1 MKGKRWELPQKF
13 RTIYWQNFALTAS
26 IVMLTLALLGASFFA
41 LSYAYA
47 ADERSDEM
55 AQKASVV
62 ARLVAS
68 YASSGDVRDM
78 REMAGVAASMTDVD
92 FLVCS
97 TEGSVL
103 LTTDENLVD
112 HVLTVP
118 SDVMETALSGERYS
132 ARTTLGGIYESK
144 RFVVGVPIES
154 DIWTVGAVFA
164 VTETGRLTT
173 MWRAFFAMFLMTSVI
188 VLLLSFVASAWVSM
202 RQSRPIREMAAATRA
217 FAEGNFDTRM
227 HDYGAG
233 EIGELAS
240 AFNAMADSLQET
252 ERQRREFIANISH
265 ELKTP
270 MTSIAGYTDGSR
282 VNGDYRGAVIDG
294 CSVNGTFVHTGDR
307 GNQFVGGLVG
317 MQYKGAI
324 LNSSAQVDLS
334 GVVLAGDL
342 AEVGGL
348 VGLNNRGLVANCW
361 SDSNV
366 YGSGSRENGN
376 EGMAV
381 VSNLVACNAGALVNC
396 YASGDVTTK
405 EHSTYAGM
413 VSGWVTGI
421 GKSYHCWYDLDS
433 TMIVGKDTDSP
444 LIVKPVESI
453 GTKVSSGVNDE
464 LYRRR
469 RGPQRQLRRLPHRH
483 HRLRP
488 GEHRP
493 EDLDL

>member
-118 SDVMETALSGERYS
+118 SDVMETALFGERYS

-270 MTSIAGYTDGSR
+270 MTSIAGYTDGILDGTIPPEKEKEYLHIISDESR
-282 VNGDYRGAVIDG
+282 RLSRLVRRMLEVSQLQSRDVMRSKAPFDVCESMRRVFI
-294 CSVNGTFVHTGDR
+294 SMEKKITDR
-307 GNQFVGGLVG
+307 GLDVEADIPDEPVTVLGDNDLITQVIYNLLENATKFARAGSTLYLGLAVT
-317 MQYKGAI
+317 
-324 LNSSAQVDLS
+324 
-334 GVVLAGDL
+334 
-342 AEVGGL
+342 
-348 VGLNNRGLVANCW
+348 
-361 SDSNV
+361 
-366 YGSGSRENGN
+366 NGR
-376 EGMAV
+376 AV
-381 VSNLVACNAGALVNC
+381 VSVRNE
-396 YASGDVTTK
+396 GDTIPA
-405 EHSTYAGM
+405 EEIPLLFERFH
-413 VSGWVTGI
+413 
-421 GKSYHCWYDLDS
+421 KSDKSRSEDKDG
-433 TMIVGKDTDSP
+433 VG
-444 LIVKPVESI
+444 LGLYIVKTILEQHHEHIAVTSENGLTTFAFTLSLAN
-453 GTKVSSGVNDE
+453 S
-464 LYRRR
+464 LA
-469 RGPQRQLRRLPHRH
+469 PQP
-483 HRLRP
+483 
-488 GEHRP
+488 
-493 EDLDL
+493 

>member
-144 RFVVGVPIES
+144 RFVVGVPIVSEGA
-154 DIWTVGAVFA
+154 TVGFVLA
-164 VTETGRLTT
+164 VTGARALTT
-173 MWRAFFAMFLMTSVI
+173 MWRTFIGLFFMTAVT
-188 VLLLSFVASAWVSM
+188 VLLLSFVVSAWVSM
-202 RQSRPIREMAAATRA
+202 RQSRPIHEMAEATRR
-217 FAEGNFDTRM
+217 FAEGNFDVRM
-227 HDYGAG
+227 HNYEGVT
-233 EIGELAS
+233 EISELAES
-240 AFNAMADSLQET
+240 FNNMADSLQET
-252 ERQRREFIANISH
+252 ERQRREFIANVSH

-270 MTSIAGYTDGSR
+270 MTTIAGYTDGILDGTIPPEQEKEYLRIISDEARRLSR
-282 VNGDYRGAVIDG
+282 LVRRMLEVSQLQSRDLTRTKAPFDVCESMRRVLI
-294 CSVNGTFVHTGDR
+294 SMEKKITDR
-307 GNQFVGGLVG
+307 GLDVDADIPDSGIMVLGDNDLITQVIYNLLENAAKFARKGSALYLGVTTLNGKALISVRNEGDTIPAEEIPLLFERFHKSDKSRSEDKDGVGLGLYVV
-317 MQYKGAI
+317 KTI
-324 LNSSAQVDLS
+324 LDQHKEHIAVTSENGLTTFTFSVT
-334 GVVLAGDL
+334 LAGGQT
-342 AEVGGL
+342 A
-348 VGLNNRGLVANCW
+348 
-361 SDSNV
+361 
-366 YGSGSRENGN
+366 
-376 EGMAV
+376 
-381 VSNLVACNAGALVNC
+381 
-396 YASGDVTTK
+396 
-405 EHSTYAGM
+405 
-413 VSGWVTGI
+413 
-421 GKSYHCWYDLDS
+421 
-433 TMIVGKDTDSP
+433 
-444 LIVKPVESI
+444 
-453 GTKVSSGVNDE
+453 
-464 LYRRR
+464 
-469 RGPQRQLRRLPHRH
+469 Q
-483 HRLRP
+483 
-488 GEHRP
+488 
-493 EDLDL
+493 

>member
-132 ARTTLGGIYESK
+132 ARTTLGDIYESK

-270 MTSIAGYTDGSR
+270 MTSIAGYTDG
-282 VNGDYRGAVIDG
+282 ILDG
-294 CSVNGTFVHTGDR
+294 TIPPEKEKEYLH
-307 GNQFVGGLVG
+307 
-317 MQYKGAI
+317 I
-324 LNSSAQVDLS
+324 I
-334 GVVLAGDL
+334 
-342 AEVGGL
+342 
-348 VGLNNRGLVANCW
+348 
-361 SDSNV
+361 SD
-366 YGSGSRENGN
+366 
-376 EGMAV
+376 
-381 VSNLVACNAGALVNC
+381 
-396 YASGDVTTK
+396 
-405 EHSTYAGM
+405 
-413 VSGWVTGI
+413 
-421 GKSYHCWYDLDS
+421 
-433 TMIVGKDTDSP
+433 
-444 LIVKPVESI
+444 ES
-453 GTKVSSGVNDE
+453 
-464 LYRRR
+464 
-469 RGPQRQLRRLPHRH
+469 RRLS
-483 HRLRP
+483 RLVRRMLEVSQLQSRDVMRSKAP
-488 GEHRP
+488 FDVCESMRRV
-493 EDLDL
+493 LI

>member
-164 VTETGRLTT
+164 VTETCL
-173 MWRAFFAMFLMTSVI
+173 LYTS
-188 VLLLSFVASAWVSM
+188 
-202 RQSRPIREMAAATRA
+202 P
-217 FAEGNFDTRM
+217 
-227 HDYGAG
+227 
-233 EIGELAS
+233 
-240 AFNAMADSLQET
+240 
-252 ERQRREFIANISH
+252 
-265 ELKTP
+265 
-270 MTSIAGYTDGSR
+270 
-282 VNGDYRGAVIDG
+282 
-294 CSVNGTFVHTGDR
+294 
-307 GNQFVGGLVG
+307 
-317 MQYKGAI
+317 
-324 LNSSAQVDLS
+324 
-334 GVVLAGDL
+334 
-342 AEVGGL
+342 
-348 VGLNNRGLVANCW
+348 
-361 SDSNV
+361 
-366 YGSGSRENGN
+366 
-376 EGMAV
+376 
-381 VSNLVACNAGALVNC
+381 
-396 YASGDVTTK
+396 
-405 EHSTYAGM
+405 
-413 VSGWVTGI
+413 
-421 GKSYHCWYDLDS
+421 
-433 TMIVGKDTDSP
+433 SP
-444 LIVKPVESI
+444 R
-453 GTKVSSGVNDE
+453 D
-464 LYRRR
+464 
-469 RGPQRQLRRLPHRH
+469 
-483 HRLRP
+483 
-488 GEHRP
+488 
-493 EDLDL
+493 